1 MPVTPA
7 ALRKSSRIV
16 KHFACQVARPTARP
30 AFACEAFRVPSRPSN
45 RPSGVRVR
53 SRSRAKW
60 PYQQDFLKNLWDAK
74 GAQVAVSTRLFKKPL
89 GCQGRYPQDF
99 LKNLWDAKALA
110 SGEAGA
116 SWRKGGEGVPQGFS

>member
-1 MPVTPA
+1 MTGT
-7 ALRKSSRIV
+7 S
-16 KHFACQVARPTARP
+16 
-30 AFACEAFRVPSRPSN
+30 EAFRVPSRPSN

-53 SRSRAKW
+53 SRSRAKS
-60 PYQQDFLKNLWDAK
+60 PVQPPVRRSRAK
-74 GAQVAVSTRLFKKPL
+74 QIACQVAVSTRLFKKAL